1 LHRILRFEMA
11 KKPTVNLKQE
21 KGRALKAE
29 NEAKKQAA
37 ADKQRAAAEAAEWQ
51 QGTNARKASREETAS
66 SKADE
71 AARRRQ
77 EKAALLAEEESNA
90 GVSGSTRKAPVNKKK
105 GPKSEL
111 ALLEDALQSAADKK
125 VKLKRQDLHKTQDQ
139 ASAKVSEPAPS
150 IDPLLANT
158 EKMIGLL
165 DDELVGRQ
173 ANRAKMQEGGASGID
188 AALASLSVGGA
199 GGSTPVKFSKAMYNE
214 FEARMLPVVK
224 EESPGLRLSQYKEL
238 IWQLWKKS
246 PENPANQVAS

>member
-1 LHRILRFEMA
+1 MA

-29 NEAKKQAA
+29 NEAKKQVAL
-37 ADKQRAAAEAAEWQ
+37 DKKREAAEAAEWQ
-51 QGTNARKASREETAS
+51 QGTNARKASREDAAA

-77 EKAALLAEEESNA
+77 EKAALLAEEEANA
-90 GVSGSTRKAPVNKKK
+90 GASGSVRKAPLNKKK
-105 GPKSEL
+105 GPTSDL
-111 ALLEDALQSAADKK
+111 ALLENALQSAADKK
-125 VKLKRQDLHKTQDQ
+125 SKLKRQDLLKKQEQ
-139 ASAKVSEPAPS
+139 ASSKASGPAPA

-158 EKMIGLL
+158 EKMIGVL
-165 DDELVGRQ
+165 DEELVGRL
-173 ANRAKMQEGGASGID
+173 ANRAKMEEGSASGID
-188 AALASLSVGGA
+188 AALASLSVGGT
-199 GGSTPVKFSKAMYNE
+199 GGSTPVKYSKALYNE

-246 PENPANQVAS
+246 PDNPANHVPK